1 VTTIT
6 GALARRRMTEDDS
19 MTPHAERATDVL
31 TALRRL
37 VHLLYRTSRETERA
51 LGVTGAQLFVL
62 QRLAEGPVGS
72 LNELAERTATHQSS
86 VSVVVRRVIERGLVA
101 RRRSS
106 DDRRRMEF
114 WLTPKGERLLAR
126 SPTATQA
133 RLIAALAELPERR
146 LQALEQGLSTVI
158 RVMGADAEPAGMF
171 FEDDRRARGSRGA
184 KAARGARSARG
195 APDDADGAGGSAR

>member
-1 VTTIT
+1 MET
-6 GALARRRMTEDDS
+6 GIMTSQADRSADALI
-19 MTPHAERATDVL
+19 
-31 TALRRL
+31 ALRRL
-37 VHLLYRTSRETERA
+37 VHLLYRTSREAERA

-62 QRLAEGPVGS
+62 QRLAEGPVSS

-126 SPTATQA
+126 SPAATQT
-133 RLIAALAELPERR
+133 RLVAALEALPERR
-146 LQALEQGLSTVI
+146 LQALEQGLSAV
-158 RVMGADAEPAGMF
+158 VQALGAEAEPAGLF
-171 FEDDRRARGSRGA
+171 FEDERKARPRARGPR
-184 KAARGARSARG
+184 AAPGS
-195 APDDADGAGGSAR
+195 DGAGTATKAG